1 MPDWPVECSFC
12 FGESGVEFCFGESGV
27 EKRKSDLE
35 SDPGRS

>member
-12 FGESGVEFCFGESGV
+12 FGESGVEKS
-27 EKRKSDLE
+27 KSDLE